1 MCGLVR
7 KGVIKY
13 LNYSFA
19 VVILKCFKTKNRLF
33 IFLFKAPY
41 STTLVVFACFLLIME
56 RFWILI
62 DFKDTDV
69 VLFGSVLQ

>member
-7 KGVIKY
+7 NGVIKY

-19 VVILKCFKTKNRLF
+19 VVILKCFKL
-33 IFLFKAPY
+33 
-41 STTLVVFACFLLIME
+41 ME